1 MHAAIVAKA
10 QKAVVYWGFT
20 MNNKNLRDYV
30 SATALAITLVAIPHA
45 ANAQRATTGG
55 EAQPSIVPPQVPLA
69 DTQCGNSPGFNLLSN
84 CTVVGTRTNTSPV
97 VTVSP
102 LPGSSTASIF
112 TASERVAYDGQFV
125 VGGATVFTPGST
137 LPFVVP
143 PQDIFSPDSA
153 LVIGSMEYTGS
164 RSFVLPNSSLP
175 FVTANPPPPSGQF
188 QRYDITELDVRE
200 IAVDIVNQEVE
211 VNDGG
216 EYSFSLNSTN
226 PTAITNNSTALTG
239 SYRGSNDQGA
249 LVFGKIEGTAAVV
262 AAAPNAAIITPS
274 PIFLNGDGTPTANFV
289 SPLAL
294 QYQVTSQETTRLDA
308 DGLVTPTIAVT
319 DGINMNGSRIT
330 NVGTAMAA
338 TDAVNL
344 GQVTELIAT
353 SGTVQNAEGQ
363 GALVGG
369 NNSSATGVGAV
380 ALGEGQ
386 QANGNGAVAIGDPNV
401 ATGIGAVAIGAENTA
416 TGRGAIAMGEQNTST
431 GQGAVAMG
439 IRNTAGAQGAVAI
452 GAYSTAS
459 QIGNV
464 AIGFD
469 AESTGAGSAALGGRS
484 VASATGTTAL
494 GNTATATA
502 SGATATG
509 YRTNASG
516 IDSTAVGTTST
527 ASALASTAIG
537 RNASATATRAV
548 ALGAD
553 SVADQANT
561 VSVGAAGAERRIVNV
576 ANAVSANDAVNKA
589 QFDAESAL
597 RQAAE
602 ATLQSNITAEAG
614 LRAAGDAAL
623 QNAVTAE
630 ATTRAAA
637 DIALQNAVTAEAT
650 TRAAADTALQSAVD
664 AETAARAAAVMTL
677 QGAITTEATTR
688 AAADTNLQNAVN
700 AEAATRA
707 AAVTTLQNGLS
718 AEAATRLAADNAEAN
733 ARAAAD
739 NQLQTQINTLG
750 TSLFSLTGRVTTL
763 ENTVRQDRK
772 DARQGI
778 AAAVALAQAPM
789 PSAPGKVSYTVNV
802 ANFRDEQA
810 VSASMAMRLR
820 GPTTMAVT
828 AGVAYGGGA
837 NTAVR
842 VGVAG
847 EF

>member
-1 MHAAIVAKA
+1 MI
-10 QKAVVYWGFT
+10 
-20 MNNKNLRDYV
+20 NKNLGFYV
-30 SATALAITLVAIPHA
+30 SMTAIAAALAATPQAASAQVA
-45 ANAQRATTGG
+45 
-55 EAQPSIVPPQVPLA
+55 SPPQIPIA
-69 DTQCGNSPGFNLLSN
+69 DTQCSGGMFFHPLSM
-84 CTVVGTRTNTSPV
+84 CTVSGTRTNSNPV
-97 VTVSP
+97 VSVAPSP
-102 LPGSSTASIF
+102 TRPGFSIVTQTENVTFDGTMVIGGAALPTGPGSSF
-112 TASERVAYDGQFV
+112 TI
-125 VGGATVFTPGST
+125 
-137 LPFVVP
+137 P
-143 PQDIFSPDSA
+143 PQA
-153 LVIGSMEYTGS
+153 LFGTDVVSVEGSLAYTGS
-164 RSFVLPNSSLP
+164 VSSL
-175 FVTANPPPPSGQF
+175 VSSSTPPQPVAPLGQF
-188 QRYDITELDVRE
+188 QRYTIQELDVRAINVDFQGE
-200 IAVDIVNQEVE
+200 GDGLGTKGGDFNLNLKSVDPSAV
-211 VNDGG
+211 
-216 EYSFSLNSTN
+216 
-226 PTAITNNSTALTG
+226 TNNSTALAG
-239 SYRGSNDQGA
+239 SYRGTSDTGG
-249 LVFGKIEGTAAVV
+249 LIFGKLGGSATVV
-262 AAAPNAAIITPS
+262 SAAPNAAVVTPAVN
-274 PIFLNGDGTPTANFV
+274 FLDEQGRPTMVFL
-289 SPLAL
+289 SPLAVEFE
-294 QYQVTSQETTRLDA
+294 VTSEETTTLDEN
-308 DGLVTPTIAVT
+308 GLVTPTIAVT

-330 NVGTAMAA
+330 NVGTAVAS

-353 SGTVQNAEGQ
+353 SGTVQNAQGQ

-380 ALGEGQ
+380 ALGDGQ

-416 TGRGAIAMGEQNTST
+416 TGRGAIAMGERNTAT
-431 GQGAVAMG
+431 GQGAVALG
-439 IRNTAGAQGAVAI
+439 IQNTAGSQGAVAI

-469 AESTGAGSAALGGRS
+469 AEATGGGSAALGGGS
-484 VASATGTTAL
+484 VASATGATAL
-494 GNTATATA
+494 GNRATATA
-502 SGATATG
+502 GGTTANG
-509 YRTNASG
+509 YR
-516 IDSTAVGTTST
+516 ST
-527 ASALASTAIG
+527 ASATDSTAIG
-537 RNASATATRAV
+537 ANATASAISASAFGRDATATANRSV
-548 ALGAD
+548 ALGAG

-576 ANAVSANDAVNKA
+576 ASAVAATDAVNKA

-597 RQAAE
+597 RVAAE
-602 ATLQSNITAEAG
+602 TTLQSNITAEAG
-614 LRAAGDAAL
+614 LRAAGDTAL

-630 ATTRAAA
+630 ATTRA
-637 DIALQNAVTAEAT
+637 N
-650 TRAAADTALQSAVD
+650 ADTALQNAVD

-763 ENTVRQDRK
+763 ENTVRQDRQ
-772 DARQGI
+772 DARRGI
-778 AAAVALAQAPM
+778 AAAVAMAQAPM

-820 GPTTMAVT
+820 GPNTMAVT